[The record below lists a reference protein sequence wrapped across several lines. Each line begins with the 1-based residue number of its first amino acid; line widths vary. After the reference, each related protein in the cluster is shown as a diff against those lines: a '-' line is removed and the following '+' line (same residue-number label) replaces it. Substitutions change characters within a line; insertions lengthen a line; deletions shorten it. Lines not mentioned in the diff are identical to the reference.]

1 MLQKEAYIK
10 SMSVNSWIEYKI
22 CNRYP
27 GDDGCGVKIIVRKVI
42 WKNEIIYE
50 LYGRLAPINDDFF
63 IKYGIKDFS
72 EVISL
77 TTKKS
82 KLWLGPASFVNH
94 DCESNTDLFSL
105 GPDSAVV
112 RANRKINKG
121 EEITIYYGSSYFGL
135 DNSKYMCV
143 SCEKKLIG
151 HFKPQIVR
159 PVQTETNSVS
169 IQKKGEEFFFMCD
182 VWLIF
187 FVQKLAK
194 RAYY

>member
-1 MLQKEAYIK
+1 
-10 SMSVNSWIEYKI
+10 MSVNSRSEYKI

-27 GDDGCGVKIIVRKVI
+27 GDDGCGVKIIARKVI
-42 WKNEIIYE
+42 WMNEIIYE

-72 EVISL
+72 VVISQ

-112 RANRKINKG
+112 RANRIINIG
-121 EEITIYYGSSYFGL
+121 EEITTYYGYIFW
-135 DNSKYMCV
+135 
-143 SCEKKLIG
+143 IG
-151 HFKPQIVR
+151 
-159 PVQTETNSVS
+159 
-169 IQKKGEEFFFMCD
+169 
-182 VWLIF
+182 
-187 FVQKLAK
+187 
-194 RAYY
+194 